1 MCALN
6 EQSYTTSLALVA
18 NHLCKPATPKSGIR
32 THKTANAQNLIY
44 NQLNLQHMAKP
55 TLQICIPS
63 VHVKNGSVCK
73 QRLHLFNTHQPL
85 QHKQFL
91 QVCRQRVH
99 SSCVAKARF
108 CNVCNTKSA
117 HVQTMPIY
125 EPSPHMLLPKF
136 FNCCTLEFKMY
147 TSCFAKWRTKRA
159 NVYTHIAQSANQVCP
174 SAQTLLY
181 EDRTAKLTSQVCS
194 CAK

>member
-63 VHVKNGSVCK
+63 VHFKKNCSVCK
-73 QRLHLFNTHQPL
+73 RQICTFANKGCTCLTHTNL
-85 QHKQFL
+85 
-91 QVCRQRVH
+91 
-99 SSCVAKARF
+99 
-108 CNVCNTKSA
+108 CNTNSLYKCA
-117 HVQTMPIY
+117 DKGCTLLV
-125 EPSPHMLLPKF
+125 LPKPGF
-136 FNCCTLEFKMY
+136 AMCATLSLHMCKQCRFTNLVRTCCYPSFSIVAHSNSKCTHHVLQNGELSVRM
-147 TSCFAKWRTKRA
+147 C
-159 NVYTHIAQSANQVCP
+159 THILHSL
-174 SAQTLLY
+174 QTKCAHLHKLY
-181 EDRTAKLTSQVCS
+181 YMRTELQN
-194 CAK
+194 